1 MNKPNAAHIARDS
14 RPEHELLL
22 CCTRTRCAQEVAQR
36 LRTLAAQSI
45 DWNYL
50 FQLARRHSIL
60 PIVFRQ
66 LQTHAADL
74 VPDEQLVKFKNS
86 YQENVARN
94 LLLSSELSTLMR
106 SFTDAGIE
114 SLPFKGPAL
123 ALTAYGDL
131 SLRRFVDLDVIVKKE
146 DLFRAREI
154 LMNAGYQSSLRLDDD
169 QQSALLHSQHC
180 VQFRRDNGRMI
191 FELHWNVASDLF
203 AAPVS
208 AKDFWERLI
217 DIKLNGQIVKSFS
230 ADDLLFALCVHG
242 SRHIWERLSWICDV
256 AELIQRQQLDW
267 TALMHRATKTDC
279 ERMFYLGLYLA
290 EQLLGT
296 QLPSEVRSKIQNDDY
311 LQMLAHGIAGRLF
324 SGTEHIPATS
334 GQVFRFNFSLRKSW
348 RGRARYFA
356 FTLKPK
362 DVDLSGVW
370 LPRPLYFAYYLVR
383 PMRLFVFDKR

>member
-1 MNKPNAAHIARDS
+1 MNKPNAAHLD

-22 CCTRTRCAQEVAQR
+22 CCARTRCAQEVAER

-45 DWNYL
+45 DWSYL
-50 FQLARRHSIL
+50 FQLARRHAIL
-60 PIVFRQ
+60 PLVFRQ
-66 LQTHAADL
+66 LQTHGGDL
-74 VPDEQLVKFKNS
+74 VPHDQLVKFKQS

-94 LLLSSELSTLMR
+94 LLLSSELTTLMR
-106 SFTDAGIE
+106 YFADVGIE

-123 ALTAYGDL
+123 ALMAYGDL

-146 DLFRAREI
+146 DVFRAREI
-154 LMNAGYQSSLRLDDD
+154 LMRAGYKASLRLDDD
-169 QQSALLHSQHC
+169 QQSALLRTQHC
-180 VQFRRDNGRMI
+180 VQFRRDNGRII

-217 DIKLNGQIVKSFS
+217 DIELNGQTVKSFS
-230 ADDLLFALCVHG
+230 PDDLLFALCVHG

-256 AELIQRQQLDW
+256 AELIQREKLNW
-267 TALMHRATKTDC
+267 AALMDRATETDC

-290 EQLLGT
+290 ERLLGT

-311 LQMLAHGIAGRLF
+311 LQVLTDGIAARLF

-334 GQVFRFNFSLRKSW
+334 GQIFRFNFSLRKSW

-356 FTLKPK
+356 FTLKPN

-370 LPRPLYFAYYLVR
+370 LPRSLYFAYYLVR

>member
-1 MNKPNAAHIARDS
+1 MNKPNAAHLD
-14 RPEHELLL
+14 RPEHQLLL
-22 CCTRTRCAQEVAQR
+22 CCSRTRCAPEVAER
-36 LRTLAAQSI
+36 LRRLAGESI

-60 PIVFRQ
+60 PLVFRQ

-74 VPDEQLVKFKNS
+74 VPHEQLVKFKES

-94 LLLSSELSTLMR
+94 LLLSSELNTLMR
-106 SFTDAGIE
+106 SFADAGIE

-123 ALTAYGDL
+123 AVMAYGDL

-146 DLFRAREI
+146 DVFRAREI
-154 LMNAGYQSSLRLDDD
+154 LINAGYKSSLKLDDD
-169 QQSALLHSQHC
+169 QQSALLHTQHC
-180 VQFRRDNGRMI
+180 IQFRRDNGRII

-217 DIKLNGQIVKSFS
+217 EIELSGQTVKSFS
-230 ADDLLFALCVHG
+230 ANDLLFALCVHG
-242 SRHIWERLSWICDV
+242 SRHIWERLCWICDV
-256 AELIQRQQLDW
+256 AELIQREQFNW
-267 TALMHRATKTDC
+267 TALLERAVKTDC

-296 QLPSEVRSKIQNDDY
+296 QLPSEVRSKIQTDEY
-311 LQMLAHGIAGRLF
+311 LQVLTHGIAGRLF
-324 SGTEHIPATS
+324 SGTEHVPATS

-348 RGRARYFA
+348 RGRAKYFA

>member
-1 MNKPNAAHIARDS
+1 MNKPNAAHLD

-22 CCTRTRCAQEVAQR
+22 CCARTRCAPEVAER
-36 LRTLAAQSI
+36 LRTLAGKSI

-60 PIVFRQ
+60 PLVFRQ
-66 LQTHAADL
+66 LQTHTADL
-74 VPDEQLVKFKNS
+74 VPHEQLVKFKES

-94 LLLSSELSTLMR
+94 LLLSSELNALMR
-106 SFTDAGIE
+106 SFADAGIE

-123 ALTAYGDL
+123 AVMAYGDL

-146 DLFRAREI
+146 DVFRAREI
-154 LMNAGYQSSLRLDDD
+154 LIKAGYKSSLKLDDD
-169 QQSALLHSQHC
+169 QQSALLHTQHC

-217 DIKLNGQIVKSFS
+217 DIELNGQTVKSFS

-256 AELIQRQQLDW
+256 AELIQREQFNW
-267 TALMHRATKTDC
+267 TALLERATRTDC

-296 QLPSEVRSKIQNDDY
+296 QLPTEVRSKIQNDDY
-311 LQMLAHGIAGRLF
+311 LQMLAQGIAGRLF
-324 SGTEHIPATS
+324 SGTEHVPATS